1 VPSTGDAA
9 DVVPSEAAAVARR
22 YRRVERPV
30 SGAVALLVGGACG
43 LALWLLPLL
52 PALLVAAGV
61 AALVRVPV
69 LRSEGRAELTTDADP
84 GVVRAAF
91 ESATPPLLAFQWG
104 IADEVRS
111 TADGGACE
119 ISYLF
124 GLRSVTMETAVRCGA
139 GDDGDG
145 GTGTVRDGEG
155 SDDADLGLVV
165 TAGGEPWATYSASI
179 ARRDDGSVVDVEW
192 TSDRRFGLRRLPQWL
207 VATRYRE
214 EALAAQGFAVP
225 ERDARLTLDL
235 PWGADA

>member
-1 VPSTGDAA
+1 MPSTGDAA

-30 SGAVALLVGGACG
+30 SGAVGLLVGGACG

-139 GDDGDG
+139 SDDGDG
-145 GTGTVRDGEG
+145 GTGTARDGEG

-165 TAGGEPWATYSASI
+165 TADGEPWATYSASI
-179 ARRDDGSVVDVEW
+179 ARRDDGTVVDVEW

-225 ERDARLTLDL
+225 ERDAGLTLDL

>member
-1 VPSTGDAA
+1 MT
-9 DVVPSEAAAVARR
+9 
-22 YRRVERPV
+22 
-30 SGAVALLVGGACG
+30 
-43 LALWLLPLL
+43 
-52 PALLVAAGV
+52 
-61 AALVRVPV
+61 
-69 LRSEGRAELTTDADP
+69 LTTD
-84 GVVRAAF
+84 F
-91 ESATPPLLAFQWG
+91 ERVTLPLEHDFTISRG
-104 IADEVRS
+104 TRS

-139 GDDGDG
+139 SDAGDA
-145 GTGTVRDGEG
+145 GTGTARDGEG

-165 TAGGEPWATYSASI
+165 TADGEPWATYSASI
-179 ARRDDGSVVDVEW
+179 ARRDDGTVVDVEW

-235 PWGADA
+235 PGVGDA